1 VRNIQKLVILAGASC
16 ALLCARAAELTIHL
30 PPEVNSFKQDAGA
43 EIANAQCL
51 ICHSVEYVT
60 IQPKMQRA
68 FWKAGVQKMQQKY
81 GAPITDAQ
89 IDPVVDYLVR
99 NYGIVTN
106 APGTTATATQ
116 VADTGKATDG
126 PSVAKKYWCL
136 SCHNESVKIVG
147 PAYRDIAA
155 KYKNDADAK
164 SKIAEQV
171 HKGGSGKWGPVLM
184 PPFPQVSD
192 GETTILAQWI
202 LGLK

>member
-1 VRNIQKLVILAGASC
+1 
-16 ALLCARAAELTIHL
+16 
-30 PPEVNSFKQDAGA
+30 
-43 EIANAQCL
+43 
-51 ICHSVEYVT
+51 
-60 IQPKMQRA
+60 
-68 FWKAGVQKMQQKY
+68 MQQKY
-81 GAPITDAQ
+81 GAPIADAQ
-89 IDPVVDYLVR
+89 VEPLVDYLVR

-106 APGTTATATQ
+106 APGTATSTQ
-116 VADTGKATDG
+116 VADIGKATDG
-126 PSVAKKYWCL
+126 PGVAKKYWCL

-184 PPFPQVSD
+184 PPFPQVTDS
-192 GETTILAQWI
+192 ETTILAQWI